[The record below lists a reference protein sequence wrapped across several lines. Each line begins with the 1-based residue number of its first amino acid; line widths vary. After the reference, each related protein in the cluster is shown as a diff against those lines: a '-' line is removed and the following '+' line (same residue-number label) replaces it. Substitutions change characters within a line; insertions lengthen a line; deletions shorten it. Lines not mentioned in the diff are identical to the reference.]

1 VSEPQHPYQDAS
13 LDPEARVADL
23 VDRLELEDKA
33 GLMFQPMATIGDFD
47 APGMMGSPST
57 RKILD
62 RRINHVNILTAP
74 SAREIAEWYNAVQAE
89 ALSRGP
95 SIPVTLSSDPR
106 HAFSNNPAAAL
117 LSGPFTQF
125 PDLLGFAALD
135 DEALVER
142 FADLVRREYLAVG
155 IRIALH
161 PQVDLCTEPRWAR
174 QLQTFGSSAEVT
186 GRLGAAYV
194 RGLRGPG
201 FGSESV
207 AAMAKHFPGGGP
219 QLDGED
225 PHFAYGREQ
234 VYPGGRFAEHL
245 QPFRELIEAGV
256 TQLMPYY
263 GMPVGTEYE
272 EVGFGFNRQ
281 VITDLLRDELGFD
294 GIVCT
299 DWGILSRTFWGV
311 EHLSFEDRMIKAL
324 DAGVDQFGGEFRPQV
339 LVDLVRA
346 GRVSEAR
353 LGVSARRLLL
363 EKFRLG
369 LFDRP
374 FVDADAADAL
384 VGTPDARAEGLA
396 VQAAAQV
403 LLKNDAGPAHLPLSG
418 QPKVYVEGMQP
429 MSLAGWAHVVA
440 TPEEADVAIVRTSA
454 PWEQRGKPGD
464 IDSFFHAGS
473 LEFHAD
479 ELAHL
484 SELASRL
491 PLVLDVHLDRPGILA
506 PVVELASTVIG
517 NFGSTDEAL
526 AQVVFGAAEPRG
538 RLPFEIPSSMDA
550 VRANLSDVPNDTA
563 DPTFPVG
570 FGLRFGDF
578 TPSVRPD
585 PASTTVAVA
594 ARASRFDLA
603 TTSLKKILE
612 DADGRATLDEFLPGL
627 ADHPLIALAMGMP
640 FEAVVGMAADGAPPE
655 LLDQVRGRLAALPPL

>member
-1 VSEPQHPYQDAS
+1 VSQSPYPYQDAS
-13 LDPEARVADL
+13 LDIEARVSDL
-23 VDRLELEDKA
+23 VERLELEDKA
-33 GLMFQPMATIGDFD
+33 GLMFQPMATVGDFS
-47 APGMMGSPST
+47 APGMMGSPSM

-74 SAREIAEWYNAVQAE
+74 SAREIAEWHNAVQAE
-89 ALSRGP
+89 ALQRAPG
-95 SIPVTLSSDPR
+95 IPVTVSSDPR

-117 LSGPFTQF
+117 LSGPFSQF

-135 DEALVER
+135 DAEEVER

-155 IRIALH
+155 IRVALH

-194 RGLRGPG
+194 RGLRGPELG
-201 FGSESV
+201 AESV

-225 PHFAYGREQ
+225 PHFDYGREQ
-234 VYPGGRFAEHL
+234 VYPGGRWDEHL
-245 QPFRELIEAGV
+245 QPFKDLIAAGV

-263 GMPVGTEYE
+263 GMPIGTEYE
-272 EVGFGFNRQ
+272 EVGFGFNSG
-281 VITDLLRDELGFD
+281 VIAGLLREQLGFD

-311 EHLSFEDRMIKAL
+311 EELTFEERMVKAL

-346 GRVSEAR
+346 GRVSEDR
-353 LGVSARRLLL
+353 LDTSVRRLLR

-369 LFDRP
+369 LFDHP
-374 FVDADAADAL
+374 FVDADAADTL
-384 VGTPDARAEGLA
+384 VGAPRARAHGLA

-403 LLKNDAGPAHLPLSG
+403 LLVNRPGPAQLPLSG
-418 QPKVYVEGMQP
+418 QPKVYTEGMAPQA
-429 MSLAGWAHVVA
+429 LAGWANVVA
-440 TPEEADVAIVRTSA
+440 TPEEAELAIVRTSA
-454 PWEQRGKPGD
+454 PWEERGKPGD

-484 SELASRL
+484 AELAAAL

-506 PVVELASTVIG
+506 PVIELASAVIG
-517 NFGSTDEAL
+517 NFGSTDDAL
-526 AQVVFGAAEPRG
+526 AQVVFGAAEPKG

-550 VRANLSDVPNDTA
+550 VRANQPDVPNDTV

-570 FGLRFGDF
+570 FGLHYADF
-578 TPSVRPD
+578 VPAVRPD
-585 PASTTVAVA
+585 PASTTIPVVERTA
-594 ARASRFDLA
+594 RFDLA
-603 TTSLKKILE
+603 ATPLKEIL
-612 DADGRATLDEFLPGL
+612 ADPEARAILDGFLPGI
-627 ADHPLIALAMGMP
+627 ADHPMIALAEAMP
-640 FEAVVGMAADGAPPE
+640 FHTVVGMAGGEAPPE
-655 LLDQVRGRLAALPPL
+655 LLDELRSTLAALPPL